1 MRCLVMFIT
10 AVCLIFLAT
19 NISTFKFTINWNPF
33 IGAKNWAKQLTGLD
47 IAAKLPGSLLWL
59 LLVPR
64 LSSLSQPKFL
74 EPEEIGT
81 EMAFDLD

>member
-1 MRCLVMFIT
+1 MFMT

-19 NISTFKFTINWNPF
+19 NFSTFKPTINWNPF
-33 IGAKNWAKQLTGLD
+33 IEAKNWAKQLTGLD